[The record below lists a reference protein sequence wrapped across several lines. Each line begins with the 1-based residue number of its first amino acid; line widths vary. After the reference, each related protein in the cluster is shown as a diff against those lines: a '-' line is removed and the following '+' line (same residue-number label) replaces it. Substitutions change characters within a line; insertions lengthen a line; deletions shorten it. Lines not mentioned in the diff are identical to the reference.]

1 LNPVQFDLSTEP
13 VQLAVWSG
21 NETPEIERWRSET
34 MFFQYTNHVNYFYH
48 YSLDTLLPVVDNV
61 WIGWIQQPATNLKFS
76 VGFDKRTDNS
86 ENVYYNLGTIW
97 QQSSIPG
104 SVMIRPSL
112 GNSLYEWVGI
122 EEDSKAGTLN
132 VFPNPSNG
140 TLHIQSNGTN
150 NLNDARIQVLD
161 VSGRIVYQQTGYDA
175 ALQLHQLKKGVY
187 IIRVDT
193 DSAVLTERI
202 VLQ

>member
-1 LNPVQFDLSTEP
+1 
-13 VQLAVWSG
+13 
-21 NETPEIERWRSET
+21 
-34 MFFQYTNHVNYFYH
+34 M
-48 YSLDTLLPVVDNV
+48 
-61 WIGWIQQPATNLKFS
+61 
-76 VGFDKRTDNS
+76 
-86 ENVYYNLGTIW
+86 
-97 QQSSIPG
+97 
-104 SVMIRPSL
+104 
-112 GNSLYEWVGI
+112 
-122 EEDSKAGTLN
+122 
-132 VFPNPSNG
+132 
-140 TLHIQSNGTN
+140 LHIQSNGTN

>member
-1 LNPVQFDLSTEP
+1 
-13 VQLAVWSG
+13 
-21 NETPEIERWRSET
+21 
-34 MFFQYTNHVNYFYH
+34 MFLQYTNHVNYFYH
-48 YSLDTLLPVVDNV
+48 YTLDTVIPVDGNV

-76 VGFDKRTDNS
+76 VGFDKRTDNAH
-86 ENVYYNLGTIW
+86 NVFYNLGTTW

-104 SVMIRPSL
+104 SVMIRPSF
-112 GNSLYEWVGI
+112 GDQYTWVGV
-122 EEDSKAGTLN
+122 EDGSPASYELN

-140 TLHIQSNGTN
+140 MLHIQSNGTN